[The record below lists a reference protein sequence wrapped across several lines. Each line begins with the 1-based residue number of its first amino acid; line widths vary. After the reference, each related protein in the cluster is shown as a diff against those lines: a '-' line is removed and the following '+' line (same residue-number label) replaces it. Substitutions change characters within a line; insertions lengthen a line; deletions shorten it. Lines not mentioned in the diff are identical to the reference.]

1 MFILRRISMKRVIW
15 SAGILAAVA
24 ALAVRPLTG
33 QGVTSAAI
41 AGRLTDDA
49 GAAVTSALVT
59 LTNASTGQRYSTR
72 SSDDGRYFFENVQ
85 VGGPYTLEV
94 RTLGFE
100 AARITAISLR
110 LGQRLVQDLSLKR
123 VAVEVAGITVTA
135 EADPLLSQSR
145 TGAQTFVS
153 DSAIRHLPTLN
164 RNFTDFV
171 QTVPQVVAAGVPGTT
186 IGGQNNR
193 FNVIQID
200 GGVNNDVFA
209 IPSSGL
215 PGGQANA

>member
-72 SSDDGRYFFENVQ
+72 SSEDGRYFFENVQ
-85 VGGPYTLEV
+85 VGGPYTLDV
-94 RTLGFE
+94 RALGF
-100 AARITAISLR
+100 AS
-110 LGQRLVQDLSLKR
+110 GQ
-123 VAVEVAGITVTA
+123 VAGIYLRLA
-135 EADPLLSQSR
+135 HGPCQKLGPKAAPISMAR
-145 TGAQTFVS
+145 
-153 DSAIRHLPTLN
+153 
-164 RNFTDFV
+164 RNASTPV
-171 QTVPQVVAAGVPGTT
+171 K
-186 IGGQNNR
+186 
-193 FNVIQID
+193 
-200 GGVNNDVFA
+200 
-209 IPSSGL
+209 
-215 PGGQANA
+215 

>member
-72 SSDDGRYFFENVQ
+72 SSEDGRYFFENVQ
-85 VGGPYTLEV
+85 VGGPYTLDV
-94 RTLGFE
+94 RALGFE
-100 AARITAISLR
+100 SGQVAGIYLR
-110 LGQRLVQDLSLKR
+110 LGPRLRPGLGLQRGASEEGGGNR
-123 VAVEVAGITVTA
+123 
-135 EADPLLSQSR
+135 
-145 TGAQTFVS
+145 GAQGHPPRS
-153 DSAIRHLPTLN
+153 
-164 RNFTDFV
+164 
-171 QTVPQVVAAGVPGTT
+171 PG
-186 IGGQNNR
+186 
-193 FNVIQID
+193 
-200 GGVNNDVFA
+200 
-209 IPSSGL
+209 
-215 PGGQANA
+215 PGG

>member
-72 SSDDGRYFFENVQ
+72 SSEDGRYFFENVQ
-85 VGGPYTLEV
+85 VGGPYTLDV
-94 RTLGFE
+94 RALGFE
-100 AARITAISLR
+100 SGQVAGIYLR
-110 LGQRLVQDLSLKR
+110 LGQRLGQDLGLKR
-123 VAVEVAGITVTA
+123 VAIGVGRGNVETEGHPPLSPGPTGGPTV
-135 EADPLLSQSR
+135 LSR
-145 TGAQTFVS
+145 PCAHP
-153 DSAIRHLPTLN
+153 R
-164 RNFTDFV
+164 
-171 QTVPQVVAAGVPGTT
+171 
-186 IGGQNNR
+186 
-193 FNVIQID
+193 
-200 GGVNNDVFA
+200 
-209 IPSSGL
+209 
-215 PGGQANA
+215 

>member
-72 SSDDGRYFFENVQ
+72 SSEDGRYFFENVQ
-85 VGGPYTLEV
+85 VGGPYTLDV
-94 RTLGFE
+94 RALGFE
-100 AARITAISLR
+100 SGQVAGIYLR
-110 LGQRLVQDLSLKR
+110 LGQRL
-123 VAVEVAGITVTA
+123 
-135 EADPLLSQSR
+135 SQS
-145 TGAQTFVS
+145 
-153 DSAIRHLPTLN
+153 
-164 RNFTDFV
+164 
-171 QTVPQVVAAGVPGTT
+171 PGLHRRPDEMAR
-186 IGGQNNR
+186 GNLESH
-193 FNVIQID
+193 
-200 GGVNNDVFA
+200 A
-209 IPSSGL
+209 HP
-215 PGGQANA
+215 

>member
-72 SSDDGRYFFENVQ
+72 SSEDGRYFFENVQ
-85 VGGPYTLEV
+85 VGGPYTLDV
-94 RTLGFE
+94 RALGFE
-100 AARITAISLR
+100 SGQVAGIYLR
-110 LGQRLVQDLSLKR
+110 LGQRPRQGLGPKR
-123 VAVEVAGITVTA
+123 APIPMARG
-135 EADPLLSQSR
+135 
-145 TGAQTFVS
+145 
-153 DSAIRHLPTLN
+153 N
-164 RNFTDFV
+164 RATPAN
-171 QTVPQVVAAGVPGTT
+171 PRASPGPPAAP
-186 IGGQNNR
+186 
-193 FNVIQID
+193 
-200 GGVNNDVFA
+200 A
-209 IPSSGL
+209 P
-215 PGGQANA
+215 

>member
-72 SSDDGRYFFENVQ
+72 SSEDGRYFFENVQ
-85 VGGPYTLEV
+85 VGGPYTLDV
-94 RTLGFE
+94 RALGFE
-100 AARITAISLR
+100 SGQVAAIYLR
-110 LGQRLVQDLSLKR
+110 LRPPVRPALRPHHR
-123 VAVEVAGITVTA
+123 VA
-135 EADPLLSQSR
+135 
-145 TGAQTFVS
+145 
-153 DSAIRHLPTLN
+153 RH
-164 RNFTDFV
+164 
-171 QTVPQVVAAGVPGTT
+171 
-186 IGGQNNR
+186 
-193 FNVIQID
+193 
-200 GGVNNDVFA
+200 
-209 IPSSGL
+209 
-215 PGGQANA
+215 

>member
-72 SSDDGRYFFENVQ
+72 SSEDGRYFFENVQ
-85 VGGPYTLEV
+85 VGGPYTLDV
-94 RTLGFE
+94 R
-100 AARITAISLR
+100 ARSEEHTSELQSLAYLVCR
-110 LGQRLVQDLSLKR
+110 L
-123 VAVEVAGITVTA
+123 
-135 EADPLLSQSR
+135 LLEKKKKINH
-145 TGAQTFVS
+145 TYC
-153 DSAIRHLPTLN
+153 PK
-164 RNFTDFV
+164 
-171 QTVPQVVAAGVPGTT
+171 
-186 IGGQNNR
+186 
-193 FNVIQID
+193 
-200 GGVNNDVFA
+200 
-209 IPSSGL
+209 
-215 PGGQANA
+215 

>member
-72 SSDDGRYFFENVQ
+72 SSEDGRYFFENVQ
-85 VGGPYTLEV
+85 VGGPYTLDV
-94 RTLGFE
+94 RALGFE
-100 AARITAISLR
+100 S
-110 LGQRLVQDLSLKR
+110 GQG
-123 VAVEVAGITVTA
+123 AGIYLRVRPRLRP
-135 EADPLLSQSR
+135 DPGPKRRPDEMARGNLESH
-145 TGAQTFVS
+145 A
-153 DSAIRHLPTLN
+153 HP
-164 RNFTDFV
+164 
-171 QTVPQVVAAGVPGTT
+171 
-186 IGGQNNR
+186 
-193 FNVIQID
+193 
-200 GGVNNDVFA
+200 
-209 IPSSGL
+209 
-215 PGGQANA
+215 